1 MKLDHLKRRE
11 FITLLGAAAAWSLA
25 ARAQPAA
32 RVPTIGFMGSGTPE
46 TQGLWVAAFTQRLL
60 ELGWID
66 GRTVAYQIRWADGR
80 IERFSE
86 FAAEFA
92 RSKVDLVVTPATPG
106 VIAAKQASAVIP
118 IVFAGPGD
126 PVGSGLVASLARP
139 GGNVT
144 GLSQQSAELT
154 GKRLELLREVI
165 PGLRRLAIMVNV
177 ENPPSQKEMIELVDL
192 ANGLGIE
199 TAKLEARRPEDI
211 ALGFQSLKSEV
222 DAVYTVNDPVL
233 VSHRVRIVTL
243 ALVRRLPTMHGQ
255 REFAIS
261 GGLMSYG
268 PSLPALFRRAAEL
281 ADKILRGAK
290 PAEIPVEQPTKF
302 DLVVN
307 LFTARALGLDVPPTL
322 LARADEVIE

>member
-1 MKLDHLKRRE
+1 MRRRE
-11 FITLLGAAAAWSLA
+11 VITLIGGAAAWPLA
-25 ARAQPAA
+25 ARAQRAA

-46 TQGLWVAAFTQRLL
+46 TQGLLIAAFAQRLL

-66 GRTVAYQIRWADGR
+66 GRTVAYEVRWADGR
-80 IERFSE
+80 SERFTE
-86 FAAEFA
+86 FAADFA
-92 RSKVDLVVTPATPG
+92 RLKVDLVVTPSTLA
-106 VIAAKQASAVIP
+106 VIAVGQRSSAIP
-118 IVFAGPGD
+118 VVFAGAGD
-126 PVGSGLVASLARP
+126 PVGSGIIASLARP

-144 GLSQQSAELT
+144 GVSQQSVELA

-165 PGLRRLAIMVNV
+165 PGLRRMAVMANV
-177 ENPPSQKEMIELVDL
+177 DNPPSLQEMNEVAAR

-199 TAKLEARRPEDI
+199 IARLETRQPEDI

-233 VSHRVRIVTL
+233 NSHRVRIITL
-243 ALVRRLPTMHGQ
+243 ALVRRMPTMHGL
-255 REFAIS
+255 REFAVS

-268 PSLPALFRRAAEL
+268 PSLPGLFRRAADL

-302 DLVVN
+302 DLVIN
-307 LFTARALGLDVPPTL
+307 LFTAKALGLAMPPSL

>member
-1 MKLDHLKRRE
+1 MRRRE
-11 FITLLGAAAAWSLA
+11 VITLIGGAAAWPLA
-25 ARAQPAA
+25 ARAQRAA

-46 TQGLWVAAFTQRLL
+46 TQGLLIAAFAQRLL

-66 GRTVAYQIRWADGR
+66 GRTVAYEVRWADGR
-80 IERFSE
+80 SERFTE
-86 FAAEFA
+86 FAADFA
-92 RSKVDLVVTPATPG
+92 RLKVDLVVTPSTLA
-106 VIAAKQASAVIP
+106 VIAVGQTSSAIP
-118 IVFAGPGD
+118 VVFAGAGD
-126 PVGSGLVASLARP
+126 PVGSGIIASLARP

-144 GLSQQSAELT
+144 GVSQQSVELA

-165 PGLRRLAIMVNV
+165 PGLRRMAVMANV
-177 ENPPSQKEMIELVDL
+177 DNPPSLQEMNEVAAR

-199 TAKLEARRPEDI
+199 IARLETRQPEDI

-233 VSHRVRIVTL
+233 NSHRVRIITL
-243 ALVRRLPTMHGQ
+243 ALVRRMPTMHGL
-255 REFAIS
+255 REFAVS

-268 PSLPALFRRAAEL
+268 PSLPGLFRRAADL

-290 PAEIPVEQPTKF
+290 AAEIPVEQPTKF
-302 DLVVN
+302 DLVIN
-307 LFTARALGLDVPPTL
+307 LFTAKALGLAMPPSL